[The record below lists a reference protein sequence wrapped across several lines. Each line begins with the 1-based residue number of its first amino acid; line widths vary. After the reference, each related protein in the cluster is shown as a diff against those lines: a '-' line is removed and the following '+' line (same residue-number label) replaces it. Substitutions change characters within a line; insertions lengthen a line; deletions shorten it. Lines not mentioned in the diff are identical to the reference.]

1 MHILYHSVPGGG
13 LETNVRVLAPALVQ
27 AGHRVSIL
35 YFDSNVKQLESKSEA
50 GIVEYR
56 APHGQWHYYFH
67 RATFGIGGLGRLA
80 RAWEFGLDLTRALHS
95 IHARERLDLVEL
107 PESFLPTRHLP
118 VPFVMRLHSS
128 AWMCRVMFQEPIP
141 RTDALEIRMEA
152 QMLASAAAITA
163 PSRAVADYIARA
175 CRVTR
180 PIHIIPYPVDTEQFK
195 PCEEISAM
203 KRVEPNLTSHVARN
217 DKPMVLFVG
226 RIEKRKGADTLLRA
240 IPDIVS
246 RFPDAQ
252 FLFAGKLSDE
262 LAALAAT
269 MPPQVK
275 FLGVK
280 PRAELVSLYQQASVV
295 VVPSQWDNSPNV
307 IYEAMACGAP
317 VVATRVGGIPELV
330 EEGVNGRLV
339 PPNDSAALVDTLCEL
354 LGDER
359 SRRAISMQNRRR
371 AEEHYQ
377 INRILDTSLALYV
390 SVVAKSK

>member
-1 MHILYHSVPGGG
+1 MHILYLSFPGGG
-13 LETNVRVLAPALVQ
+13 LETNVRVLAPALAQ

-35 YFDSNVKQLESKSEA
+35 YFDSNVKQFESKTEA
-50 GIVEYR
+50 GIIEYR
-56 APHGQWHYYFH
+56 APRGQWHYYFH

-80 RAWEFGLDLTRALHS
+80 RAWEFGLDLTRA
-95 IHARERLDLVEL
+95 IHTILTRERLDLVEL
-107 PESFLPTRHLP
+107 PESFLPTRRLP
-118 VPFVMRLHSS
+118 VPFVMRLHSP
-128 AWMCRVMFQEPIP
+128 AWLWRLMCQEPIP

-152 QMLASAAAITA
+152 QTLASAAAITA
-163 PSRAVADYIARA
+163 PSRAVADYIART

-195 PCEEISAM
+195 PCAEIS
-203 KRVEPNLTSHVARN
+203 RLARN

-226 RIEKRKGADTLLRA
+226 RIEKRKGADTLMRA
-240 IPDIVS
+240 IPNIVS
-246 RFPDAQ
+246 RLPDAQ

-262 LAALAAT
+262 LASLAAT

-280 PRAELVSLYQQASVV
+280 PRAELVALYQQASVV

-330 EEGVNGRLV
+330 EEGVTGLLV
-339 PPNDSAALVDTLCEL
+339 PPRDEDALAHAITTLLADSLLRERMGQRGRERAVAEFALDNILARTLSLYE
-354 LGDER
+354 
-359 SRRAISMQNRRR
+359 SV
-371 AEEHYQ
+371 
-377 INRILDTSLALYV
+377 LDA
-390 SVVAKSK
+390 